1 LKNQVPCFFQIENK
15 IIIFDKPYFLCY
27 YIVNQIIRT
36 KEWGTPP
43 KGCTLFVRKNRFI
56 RNLRRGFMK
65 FNGKDL
71 TLENPTP
78 LTNFLEE
85 NGYKLSHIAIELNEE
100 IIPRANFG
108 TIVLKNDDVLEVVTF
123 MGGGK

>member
-1 LKNQVPCFFQIENK
+1 
-15 IIIFDKPYFLCY
+15 
-27 YIVNQIIRT
+27 
-36 KEWGTPP
+36 
-43 KGCTLFVRKNRFI
+43 
-56 RNLRRGFMK
+56 MK

-71 TLENPTP
+71 TLENPIP

-85 NGYKLSHIAIELNEE
+85 KGYKLSHIAIELNEE

>member
-1 LKNQVPCFFQIENK
+1 
-15 IIIFDKPYFLCY
+15 
-27 YIVNQIIRT
+27 
-36 KEWGTPP
+36 
-43 KGCTLFVRKNRFI
+43 
-56 RNLRRGFMK
+56 MK